1 MFAVRNGRTSLRID
15 SGRSTVILNSGIV
28 ILNETLSFCLVIL
41 NEVKN
46 LVREPGVENRCG
58 APDPSLTLRMTEGTF
73 RMTEGTLRM
82 TEGDS

>member
-1 MFAVRNGRTSLRID
+1 MFAVSNGRTSLRID

-28 ILNETLSFCLVIL
+28 ILYCHSERNTVIL

-46 LVREPGVENRCG
+46 LVRKPGVENRCG
-58 APDPSLTLRMTEGTF
+58 APDPSLTLRMTEGT
-73 RMTEGTLRM
+73 LRM

>member
-1 MFAVRNGRTSLRID
+1 MFAVRNRRTSLRID
-15 SGRSTVILNSGIV
+15 SGRST
-28 ILNETLSFCLVIL
+28 VIL

-58 APDPSLTLRMTEGTF
+58 APDPSLTLRMTEV
-73 RMTEGTLRM
+73 TLRM